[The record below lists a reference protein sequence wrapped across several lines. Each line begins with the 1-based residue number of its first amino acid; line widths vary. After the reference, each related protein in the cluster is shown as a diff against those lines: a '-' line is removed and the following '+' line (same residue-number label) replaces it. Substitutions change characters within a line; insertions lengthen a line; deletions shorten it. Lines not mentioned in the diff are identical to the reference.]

1 LPWAASKFC
10 ILYNS
15 RSPTRSW
22 TALMIARGLQCVG
35 GGAPAPGAAR
45 YRRLA
50 SGLRSTR
57 YWTRRRSCRRRN
69 VTRSDSVLS
78 QGAASHL
85 RSRSDEVLG
94 AQIRKRASS
103 PATHLWIESAAAQ
116 GDCRDCKSNSLGP
129 GSNSFVSTSARLCD
143 GYVSVARDALI
154 ACGLFG
160 CNVDGLD
167 V

>member
-1 LPWAASKFC
+1 MISTMSVQRGSLPWTASKFC

-15 RSPTRSW
+15 RSPTPSW

-35 GGAPAPGAAR
+35 G
-45 YRRLA
+45 
-50 SGLRSTR
+50 
-57 YWTRRRSCRRRN
+57 

-78 QGAASHL
+78 QGAASHS

-94 AQIRKRASS
+94 AQIRKRAVASDA
-103 PATHLWIESAAAQ
+103 PTDRIGRCTL
-116 GDCRDCKSNSLGP
+116 RKLPRLRTNSLGP
-129 GSNSFVSTSARLCD
+129 GSSSFISTSARLCD
-143 GYVSVARDALI
+143 RYVARDALI